1 MGWQR
6 KDRGSAQPP
15 GKGSKVMGEVSAGGR
30 SVLGSRG
37 ISGAL
42 FAIYAVVLVW
52 AILFKMQV
60 SLDVFGTMRSVNV
73 VPLAGALVVNGEPDY
88 SEVVQN
94 LVAFVP
100 FGLYMGML
108 LGKRPLAIGLAFA
121 AATSLAF
128 EVLQF
133 AFAAGASDATDLI
146 ANTLGAAVGLGL
158 YSVTRRI
165 AGSDARARRV
175 CNTVGL
181 CCTLLAVGF
190 IGLVFI
196 ANS

>member
-6 KDRGSAQPP
+6 KDRGPARPP
-15 GKGSKVMGEVSAGGR
+15 GKGSKVMGEVPAGR
-30 SVLGSRG
+30 RFVLGSRG

-94 LVAFVP
+94 LLAFVP
-100 FGLYMGML
+100 YGLYMGML
-108 LGKRPLAIGLAFA
+108 LGDRPLVTGLVFA

-133 AFAAGASDATDLI
+133 VFAAGASDATDLI
-146 ANTLGAAVGLGL
+146 ANALGAAVGLGL

-165 AGSDARARRV
+165 AGSDARARCV

-190 IGLVFI
+190 IGFVFI